1 MKFSHL
7 DEQDRPRMVDVSGKA
22 LSHRVASAT
31 GFIRMKTET
40 LELIQSRQIRKG
52 NVLITAELAGVQAAK
67 QTATLIPLC
76 HTLQLSQV
84 NVDATIE
91 TGGVKVD
98 ATVKCIGQTGVEM
111 EALTSVSVAL
121 LTIYDMCK
129 AVDKSMQLGNIQ
141 LLAKSKT
148 PVHQ

>member
-7 DEQDRPRMVDVSGKA
+7 DEQDRPRMVDVSGKTP
-22 LSHRVASAT
+22 SCRVASAT

-91 TGGVKVD
+91 TDGVKVD

-129 AVDKSMQLGNIQ
+129 AVDKSMQIGNIQ
-141 LLAKSKT
+141 LLAKSKA
-148 PVHQ
+148 PVLQ

>member
-22 LSHRVASAT
+22 LSCRVASAT
-31 GFIRMKTET
+31 GFIRLKTET
-40 LELIQSRQIRKG
+40 LELIQSRQIGKG

-67 QTATLIPLC
+67 QTAALIPLC

-84 NVDATIE
+84 NVNATLE

-129 AVDKSMQLGNIQ
+129 AVDKSMQIGNIQ
-141 LLAKSKT
+141 LLTKTKT
-148 PVHQ
+148 PVL

>member
-22 LSHRVASAT
+22 LSRRVASAT

-91 TGGVKVD
+91 TDGVKVD

-129 AVDKSMQLGNIQ
+129 AVDKSMQIGNIQ

-148 PVHQ
+148 PVLQ

>member
-22 LSHRVASAT
+22 LCHRVARAT

-67 QTATLIPLC
+67 QTGTLIPLC

-91 TGGVKVD
+91 TDGVKVD

-129 AVDKSMQLGNIQ
+129 AVDKSMQIGNIQ

-148 PVHQ
+148 PVLQ